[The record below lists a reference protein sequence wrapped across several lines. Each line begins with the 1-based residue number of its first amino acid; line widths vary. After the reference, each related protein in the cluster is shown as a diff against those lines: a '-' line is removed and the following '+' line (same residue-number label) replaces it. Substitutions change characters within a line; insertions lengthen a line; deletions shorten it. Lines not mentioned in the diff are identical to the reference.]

1 MSRCWKTRIFR
12 NKYRVKRRTRG
23 LARNCCE
30 CRGCL
35 TYAEEQRRKECLP
48 HKLSILNMLNERKWR
63 MWGAAE
69 NIRWLIW
76 PHPQRVA
83 RLTAIR
89 HALLIVA
96 TIQSRHDMRG
106 ERLIIRVS
114 LLFGV
119 GWVWI
124 GIVSPM
130 KEYEEKI
137 TTKRVIFPEK
147 LCQPA
152 QLTPIAGVIWRKL
165 KFIDKVLLF
174 SYVKRC
180 ETQNPAT

>member
-1 MSRCWKTRIFR
+1 MKNTARVLIGGALVACGCGFFLYPNFR
-12 NKYRVKRRTRG
+12 EWNTQREV
-23 LARNCCE
+23 
-30 CRGCL
+30 
-35 TYAEEQRRKECLP
+35 EQIIETCLP

-63 MWGAAE
+63 MWGAAK

-89 HALLIVA
+89 HALLIAA

-124 GIVSPM
+124 GIVFL
-130 KEYEEKI
+130 EKV
-137 TTKRVIFPEK
+137 TLFVVIFSSYSFIGETMSTRSAHSY
-147 LCQPA
+147 CRGHMA
-152 QLTPIAGVIWRKL
+152 QAQIYRQSVTFFV
-165 KFIDKVLLF
+165 
-174 SYVKRC
+174 C
-180 ETQNPAT
+180 